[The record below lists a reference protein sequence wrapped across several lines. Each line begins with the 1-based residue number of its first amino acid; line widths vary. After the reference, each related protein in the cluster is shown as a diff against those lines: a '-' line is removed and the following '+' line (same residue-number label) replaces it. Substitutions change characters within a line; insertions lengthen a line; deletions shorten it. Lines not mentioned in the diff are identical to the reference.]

1 VILNLFIFMIDL
13 IVFFILKSNLREIVM
28 SRLAKKPLA
37 VPSNVKFSY
46 TQEGNFYKFDVKGP
60 KGNITKLIRNDVE
73 IKQGK
78 DGLIFTLKGND
89 NAKKPMIGTTY
100 RIVNS
105 MIEGVVNGFSKT
117 LVLYGV
123 GFKAS
128 IKGKNL
134 ELEIGYSHTISFP
147 IPDGIEIKIDQQKL
161 IFSSVDKELLGMTV
175 QKVRDLR
182 KPDVYKGK
190 GFRFENEN
198 PVTKT
203 GKKTGTK

>member
-1 VILNLFIFMIDL
+1 
-13 IVFFILKSNLREIVM
+13 M

-128 IKGKNL
+128 IKG
-134 ELEIGYSHTISFP
+134 
-147 IPDGIEIKIDQQKL
+147 
-161 IFSSVDKELLGMTV
+161 
-175 QKVRDLR
+175 
-182 KPDVYKGK
+182 
-190 GFRFENEN
+190 
-198 PVTKT
+198 
-203 GKKTGTK
+203 